1 MYLCFIFLNKSD
13 FDIIMKGYIDKKNNY
28 IFILVYVIFFDL
40 KVVRWYDINIMF
52 VDSRIFDNV
61 RRLVIDIFE
70 DNELDFLFMILGIEL

>member
-13 FDIIMKGYIDKKNNY
+13 FDIIMKGFIDKKNNY

>member
-1 MYLCFIFLNKSD
+1 MY
-13 FDIIMKGYIDKKNNY
+13 
-28 IFILVYVIFFDL
+28 ILVYVIFFDL

>member
-1 MYLCFIFLNKSD
+1 MI
-13 FDIIMKGYIDKKNNY
+13 KNNY

>member
-1 MYLCFIFLNKSD
+1 MY
-13 FDIIMKGYIDKKNNY
+13 
-28 IFILVYVIFFDL
+28 ILVYVIFFDL

-70 DNELDFLFMILGIEL
+70 DNELDFLFMILGIELKLILI

>member
-1 MYLCFIFLNKSD
+1 
-13 FDIIMKGYIDKKNNY
+13 MKGYIDKKNNY

>member
-1 MYLCFIFLNKSD
+1 MY
-13 FDIIMKGYIDKKNNY
+13 
-28 IFILVYVIFFDL
+28 ILVYVIFFDL

-70 DNELDFLFMILGIEL
+70 DNEIDFLFMILGIELKLILI

>member
-1 MYLCFIFLNKSD
+1 
-13 FDIIMKGYIDKKNNY
+13 
-28 IFILVYVIFFDL
+28 
-40 KVVRWYDINIMF
+40 MF